1 MTRAEDRRRFARC
14 LAVALALAVGAG
26 WAFADARIP
35 YDDRPPLLAS
45 ERAPEGMPS
54 ATRLEDVGVVTPR
67 AEGALDVVLRGDG
80 GLPYQVFELTGPD
93 RLVVDLPGVS
103 SADLAGLR
111 REVDANGLV
120 RVRVG
125 QFQSTPVPVARVV
138 LDMTEPLAWSVDQA
152 DQSVTVRVARNQS
165 ALDTSPDPQ
174 AAAPTE
180 PEIAQ
185 ADDPAEEAVEP
196 VEPAIERPEPE
207 PAADTARETT
217 AEPEVAA
224 EPEPVQ
230 PVPAERPEPEPAAHT
245 APRQPEPEAR
255 TQPEPAPEPAAAEEP
270 KPEEQASELNQG
282 FTSEKASQPVAALPS
297 ETPATPETNETAEDP
312 WAAGEV
318 AAAIEEATGK
328 TRDEPASSAVTQP
341 SLPGENATRAAV
353 PLPDAQTKTI
363 DDTRRVYTGK
373 RISLQLVDADI
384 KQVFGMFHEISGL
397 NFVLDPA
404 VGGLVTIAVD
414 NVPWDQAL
422 DLILKNNGLDMVL
435 EGNVVRIAPIQKLA
449 QEAQAR
455 KQLHEAKELEEPP
468 VTITRTLSYAKA
480 EDVRRVIEQAIIS
493 DKGDVMIDER
503 TNTLVIRDVPARV
516 RSIDGLL
523 ETLDAETPQVMIEAR
538 IVEISRDFVK
548 DLGIQWGV
556 SAIADPTLGSETN
569 LDFPHRAAGSFDLNL
584 PRNPAASSLGFSF
597 GNVLDS
603 FTLDITLD
611 ALETEGYARRLS
623 SPKIATQNNEIAEIE
638 QGVRIPVVS
647 TTATEIDVRFV
658 SASLLLRCTPQ
669 ITADGTVILEVEVEN
684 NSPDFVNTVG
694 EVPAI
699 NTQRAQ
705 TKVLINDGG
714 TTVIGG
720 IFTVNEGESETG
732 IPWFRNM
739 PGLGWLFRNENIQT
753 RNRELLI
760 FITPRIIKAS

>member
-45 ERAPEGMPS
+45 EQAPEGMPS
-54 ATRLEDVGVVTPR
+54 ATRLEDVGVVTPQ
-67 AEGALDVVLRGDG
+67 AGGALDVVLRGDG

-125 QFQSTPVPVARVV
+125 QFRSTPVPVARVV
-138 LDMTEPLAWSVDQA
+138 LDMTEPLDWSVDQT
-152 DQSVTVRVARNQS
+152 DQSVTVRVARDQA
-165 ALDTSPDPQ
+165 ALETSPAPQ
-174 AAAPTE
+174 AAVPAE

-207 PAADTARETT
+207 PAANTAPETT
-217 AEPEVAA
+217 TEPEVAA

-230 PVPAERPEPEPAAHT
+230 PVPAERPEPQPVAHT
-245 APRQPEPEAR
+245 DPRPSQPATATEPETAAAPEPEAPAE
-255 TQPEPAPEPAAAEEP
+255 PEPD
-270 KPEEQASELNQG
+270 EQASELNRG
-282 FTSEKASQPVAALPS
+282 LESNKAEQPVAAV
-297 ETPATPETNETAEDP
+297 PEEVEEIAEDP
-312 WAAGEV
+312 WAASEV

-328 TRDEPASSAVTQP
+328 TRDEPASSAVSQP
-341 SLPGENATRAAV
+341 ALPGENATRAAV

-556 SAIADPTLGSETN
+556 SAIADPALGSETN
-569 LDFPHRAAGSFDLNL
+569 LDFPHRAAGAFDLNL

-658 SASLLLRCTPQ
+658 AASLLLRCTPQ

-732 IPWFRNM
+732 VPWFRNV
-739 PGLGWLFRNENIQT
+739 PGLGWLFRNKNIQT